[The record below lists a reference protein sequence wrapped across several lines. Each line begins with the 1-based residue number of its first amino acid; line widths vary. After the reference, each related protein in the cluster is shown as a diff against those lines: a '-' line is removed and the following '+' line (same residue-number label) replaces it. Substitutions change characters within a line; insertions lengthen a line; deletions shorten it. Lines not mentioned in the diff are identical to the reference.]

1 MIYFSGYIFTSCTIV
16 EGNAILESSVLPSV
30 LDWLRQ
36 LWWSYDIWSIY
47 QVKRSAG
54 LVILLLSRKLLLVLE
69 SFKVNIPT

>member
-36 LWWSYDIWSIY
+36 LWWSYIWSIY